1 MQCVCELWAA
11 LSMQNK
17 SGGADKIKIEAVMSE
32 NYKEAYIN
40 FNKPRFSDDQL
51 FPGQPGVWNRVTT
64 KGVHQASTD
73 ALGGGPTLGA
83 HQAVRQETK
92 LQYLAGY
99 CSYTEDEL
107 QEQNKKLP
115 KSAQE
120 YKLSRSVRSAPHTL
134 LRNAPP
140 RRTHSFVTP
149 SCLHYCAKRRLGR
162 PSWPRAGERS

>member
-1 MQCVCELWAA
+1 MQTKLEAQA
-11 LSMQNK
+11 RGEK
-17 SGGADKIKIEAVMSE
+17 YKIEAVMSE

-40 FNKPRFSDDQL
+40 FNKPRFSDVPV
-51 FPGQPGVWNRVTT
+51 FSGQPGVWNQGPARRNT
-64 KGVHQASTD
+64 KG
-73 ALGGGPTLGA
+73 GTL
-83 HQAVRQETK
+83 VSPEPK

-99 CSYTEDEL
+99 CSYTEVEL

-120 YKLSRSVRSAPHTL
+120 DYKLSRSVRSAPHTL

-149 SCLHYCAKRRLGR
+149 SCLLAKRRLGR
-162 PSWPRAGERS
+162 PTCR